1 MKKQLFVTLA
11 LLACSNLSAEETT
24 SRYDDGA
31 RWAFI
36 SDQTSSKV
44 AVVDT
49 FNFAYA
55 GEIKLKAIPT
65 HLEVSDVQDVLVYID
80 GKTPQVYVYDLIKKS
95 HWTMPVKDV
104 PNEISFH
111 SDEAQLA
118 VAMKDRIEIIKPL
131 KREHVTSIDG
141 IQSPFSMNFDNGGY
155 NLYVSENKTGNT
167 LIYRNHDGQKSYIS
181 VGEGKVSEL
190 TLSPDARLALTSQY
204 QDNSVVVWDLMIGA
218 EMASYSFDS
227 APWRPYVSSDSEH
240 IVLASENGSAK
251 VIESWGGEVVKE
263 FKLSGAPQSIRT
275 GWIEQMG
282 IIESPKALDIFEL
295 ASDEP
300 ITSVPL
306 DYELGE
312 VVVVSDSKTL
322 FATQKGSSKLFV
334 YDIRSKKLL
343 NEIDTKLAAP
353 KLLSMGIT
361 NTVCH

>member
-1 MKKQLFVTLA
+1 MKTRLFATLA
-11 LLACSNLSAEETT
+11 LLASTNLWANET

-49 FNFAYA
+49 FNFSYA
-55 GEIKLKAIPT
+55 DEIKLKATPT
-65 HLEVSDVQDVLVYID
+65 RLEVSDVQDVLVYID
-80 GKTPQVYVYDLIKKS
+80 GRTPQVYVYDLVKKT
-95 HWTMPVKDV
+95 HWIMAVKEI

-118 VAMKDRIEIIKPL
+118 VAMKDSIEVIKPFT
-131 KREHVTSIDG
+131 REHVTTIDG

-155 NLYVSENKTGNT
+155 NLYITESMTGKT
-167 LIYRNHDGQKSYIS
+167 LIYRNHDGNKSFLS
-181 VGEGKVSEL
+181 VGKGEVSEL

-204 QDNSVVVWDLMIGA
+204 QDNSVVVWDLMMDA
-218 EMASYSFDS
+218 EMGSYQFDS

-343 NEIDTKLAAP
+343 NEIDTKLATP

>member
-1 MKKQLFVTLA
+1 MKKRLFATLA
-11 LLACSNLSAEETT
+11 LLASTNLSASET

-49 FNFAYA
+49 FNFSYA
-55 GEIKLKAIPT
+55 DEIKLKATPT
-65 HLEVSDVQDVLVYID
+65 RLEVSDVQDVLVYID
-80 GKTPQVYVYDLIKKS
+80 GRTPQVYVYDLVKKT
-95 HWTMPVKDV
+95 HWIMAVKDI

-118 VAMKDRIEIIKPL
+118 VAMKDSIEIIKPFT
-131 KREHVTSIDG
+131 REHVTTIDG

-155 NLYVSENKTGNT
+155 NLYITESMTGKT
-167 LIYRNHDGQKSYIS
+167 LIYRNHDGNKSFIS
-181 VGEGKVSEL
+181 VGKGGVSEL
-190 TLSPDARLALTSQY
+190 TLSPNARLALASQY
-204 QDNSVVVWDLMIGA
+204 QDNSVVVWDLMMDA
-218 EMASYSFDS
+218 EMGSYQFDS
-227 APWRPYVSSDSEH
+227 APLRPYVSSDSEH
-240 IVLASENGSAK
+240 IVLASENGTAK

-263 FKLSGAPQSIRT
+263 FKLNGAPQSIRT

-282 IIESPKALDIFEL
+282 IIESPEALDIFEL
-295 ASDEP
+295 AADEP

-306 DYELGE
+306 NYELGE